1 MKNKIISILSLG
13 IIISLVLSFNAV
25 LAKNKN
31 DISDADESIPEKDV
45 IYDVPGHPNMKVRVF
60 VYNPKEQKRS
70 SPPSP
75 SLVCGLPDPDSS
87 SVVNSTGWHLPSNWT
102 YYLNP
107 DSVPASVGQSNLAT
121 ISSLSFGNWQN
132 AGNGKVNFAR
142 GSNTS
147 VSRKSFDGKNIIAW
161 GRTSGSALGVT
172 YTWYYPST
180 GLVAET
186 DTILNKKFSWSWS
199 GNNGGCADS
208 NSYDAQDILTHELG
222 HWMGLDDEYTS
233 NFIDNTMYGYG
244 SKGEIKKDTL
254 TTGDITGVSLIY
266 P

>member
-13 IIISLVLSFNAV
+13 IIISLVLSFNIV
-25 LAKNKN
+25 LAK
-31 DISDADESIPEKDV
+31 DELIPEKEGV
-45 IYDVPGHPNMKVRVF
+45 YDVPGHPNMKVRVF

-70 SPPSP
+70 SPPAP
-75 SLVCGLPDPDSS
+75 SLICGLPDQDSS
-87 SVVNSTGWHLPSNWT
+87 SVVDSTGWHLPSNWT
-102 YYLNP
+102 YQLNLS
-107 DSVPASVGQSNLAT
+107 SVPASVGSSNLAT
-121 ISSLSFGNWQN
+121 ISSLAFANWQN
-132 AGNGKVNFAR
+132 ASNGGVNFIR
-142 GSNTS
+142 SSDTS
-147 VSRKSFDGKNIIAW
+147 VSRKGLDGKNIVAW

-186 DTILNKKFSWSWS
+186 DTILNNKFPWSWS

-208 NSYDAQDILTHELG
+208 NSYDAQNILIHELG
-222 HWMGLDDEYTS
+222 HWMGLDDEYTL
-233 NFIDNTMYGYG
+233 NFTDNTMYGYG

-254 TTGDITGVSLIY
+254 TLGDIAGISLIY